1 MLKLKDKVAIVTGA
15 ASPRG
20 MGYATALKFAQAGAD
35 VVITDLALEV
45 ERLNAAV
52 AAIQA
57 QGVQSMAMVV
67 DVTDEKQIQNCVQQV
82 VDKFGGIDIL
92 FNNAGVGHIQPFEET
107 DLTVFD
113 RNYQV
118 NLRGTVAFM
127 QAVIPSMKQRGG
139 GVIINN
145 ASIGGLYA
153 TPHFSAYEASKFGVV
168 GLSKSVALE
177 LGASGI
183 RVNTICPGQID
194 TEMGDLIPAYFAGQQ
209 GCSTEEMRAQM
220 ADEVALKTWASP
232 EQVASVVAFLASDES
247 SYITGV
253 ALPVAGGFP
262 KSLA

>member
-20 MGYATALKFAQAGAD
+20 MGYATALKFAEEGAN
-35 VVITDLALEV
+35 VVVTDLASNL
-45 ERLNAAV
+45 ERLEKTAATLQSER
-52 AAIQA
+52 IE
-57 QGVQSMAMVV
+57 SMAIAV
-67 DVTDEKQIQNCVQQV
+67 DVTDEKQIEHCVRQV
-82 VDKFGGIDIL
+82 ADTLGGIDIL
-92 FNNAGVGHIQPFEET
+92 FNNAGIGHIQPFEET
-107 DLTVFD
+107 DLSIFD
-113 RNYQV
+113 RIYQI

-127 QAVIPSMKQRGG
+127 QAVIPSMKQSGG

-153 TPHFSAYEASKFGVV
+153 TPLFSAYEASKFGVV
-168 GLSKSVALE
+168 GLTKSVALE
-177 LGASGI
+177 LGTSGI
-183 RVNTICPGQID
+183 RVNAICPGQID

-220 ADEVALKTWASP
+220 ADEVALRTWASP
-232 EQVASVVAFLASDES
+232 EQVASVVAFLASEES

>member
-1 MLKLKDKVAIVTGA
+1 MKLEGKVAIVTGA

-20 MGYATALKFAQAGAD
+20 MGYETALKFAQAGAN
-35 VVITDLALEV
+35 VVVTDLEAAV
-45 ERLNAAV
+45 ERLKAA
-52 AAIQA
+52 ADKIQA
-57 QGVQSMAMVV
+57 QGVQSKAIAV
-67 DVTDEKQIQNCVQQV
+67 DVTDEKQIEFCVQRTV
-82 VDKFGGIDIL
+82 EMFGGIDIL
-92 FNNAGVGHIQPFEET
+92 FNNAGIGQIQPFEET
-107 DLTVFD
+107 DLNVFD

-139 GVIINN
+139 GAIINN

-153 TPHFSAYEASKFGVV
+153 TPLFSAYEASKFGVV
-168 GLSKSVALE
+168 GLTMSVALE

-183 RVNTICPGQID
+183 RVNAVCPGQID
-194 TEMGDLIPAYFAGQQ
+194 TEMGDLMPAYFAEKEGY
-209 GCSTEEMRAQM
+209 SVEEMRAMM

-232 EQVASVVAFLASDES
+232 EQVASVVAFLASDDA

-262 KSLA
+262 KSLS

>member
-20 MGYATALKFAQAGAD
+20 IGYAAAQKFARAGAD
-35 VVITDLALEV
+35 VVITDLASEV

-52 AAIQA
+52 SNIQA
-57 QGVQSMAMVV
+57 QGMQSMVMAV
-67 DVTDEKQIQNCVQQV
+67 DVTDEKQIQSGVQQV
-82 VDKFGGIDIL
+82 VEEFGGIDIL

-113 RNYQV
+113 RNYRV

-168 GLSKSVALE
+168 GLTKSVALE
-177 LGASGI
+177 LGVAGI
-183 RVNTICPGQID
+183 RVNAICPGQID
-194 TEMGDLIPAYFAGQQ
+194 TEMGDLIPAYFSEQE
-209 GCSTEEMRAQM
+209 GCSIEEMRAMM
-220 ADEVALKTWASP
+220 ANEVALKTWASP
-232 EQVASVVAFLASDES
+232 DQVASVVVFLASDEA

>member
-20 MGYATALKFAQAGAD
+20 MGYATALKFAEEGAN
-35 VVITDLALEV
+35 VVVTDLASNL
-45 ERLNAAV
+45 ERLEKTAATLQRER
-52 AAIQA
+52 IE
-57 QGVQSMAMVV
+57 SMAIAV
-67 DVTDEKQIQNCVQQV
+67 DVTDEKQIEHCVRQV
-82 VDKFGGIDIL
+82 VDAFGGIDIL
-92 FNNAGVGHIQPFEET
+92 FNNAGIGHIQPFEET
-107 DLTVFD
+107 DLSIFD
-113 RNYQV
+113 RIYQI

-153 TPHFSAYEASKFGVV
+153 TAQFSAYEASKFGVV
-168 GLSKSVALE
+168 GLTKSVALE
-177 LGASGI
+177 LGTSGI
-183 RVNTICPGQID
+183 RVNAICPGQID

-220 ADEVALKTWASP
+220 ADEVALRTWASP
-232 EQVASVVAFLASDES
+232 EQVASVVAFLASEES

>member
-1 MLKLKDKVAIVTGA
+1 MLKLEDKVAIITGA

-20 MGYATALKFAQAGAD
+20 MGYATAQKFAQAGAV
-35 VVITDLALEV
+35 VVITDLAAEV
-45 ERLNAAV
+45 ERLNKAV
-52 AAIQA
+52 GNIQA
-57 QGVQSMAMVV
+57 QDLPSMAMAV

-92 FNNAGVGHIQPFEET
+92 FNNAGVGHIQPFEKT

-153 TPHFSAYEASKFGVV
+153 TANFSAYEASKFGVV
-168 GLSKSVALE
+168 GLTKAVALE
-177 LGASGI
+177 LGASKI
-183 RVNTICPGQID
+183 RVNAICPGQID
-194 TEMGDLIPAYFAGQQ
+194 TEMGDLLSIYFSEQEGR
-209 GCSTEEMRAQM
+209 SIEEMRTMM
-220 ADEVALKTWASP
+220 ADEIALKTWASP
-232 EQVASVVAFLASDES
+232 DQVASVVVFLASDEAN
-247 SYITGV
+247 YITGV

>member
-1 MLKLKDKVAIVTGA
+1 MRKLKDKVAIVTGA

-20 MGYATALKFAQAGAD
+20 MGCAAALKFAEEGAN
-35 VVITDLALEV
+35 VVVTDLASDLQRLEK
-45 ERLNAAV
+45 AA
-52 AAIQA
+52 ATIQRE
-57 QGVQSMAMVV
+57 GVKSMAIVV
-67 DVTDEKQIQNCVQQV
+67 DVTDEKQIERCVRQV
-82 VDKFGGIDIL
+82 VDTLGGIDIL
-92 FNNAGVGHIQPFEET
+92 FNNAGIGHIQPFEET
-107 DLTVFD
+107 DLSVFD

-118 NLRGTVAFM
+118 NLRGTAAFM

-168 GLSKSVALE
+168 GLTKSVALE
-177 LGASGI
+177 LGVSGI
-183 RVNTICPGQID
+183 RVNAICPGQID
-194 TEMGDLIPAYFAGQQ
+194 TEMGDLIPAYFAQME
-209 GCSTEEMRAQM
+209 GCSVEDMRAQM
-220 ADEVALKTWASP
+220 ADEVALKNWASP
-232 EQVASVVAFLASDES
+232 EQVASVVAFLAGDEA